1 MENAAANCMLGCR
14 PSVGSNRGPGK
25 AEDKEAGPPVEEPAS
40 LGHHQLNA
48 RFSDG
53 GTKTPSVSERGKKKG
68 RRKETDRRVN

>member
-1 MENAAANCMLGCR
+1 MLVCR
-14 PSVGSNRGPGK
+14 PSVRSNRGPGE
-25 AEDKEAGPPVEEPAS
+25 AEGEDAGLLVEKPAS

-53 GTKTPSVSERGKKKG
+53 GTKTPSVNERGKKKG